1 MSTSMVR
8 VGVHL
13 RLLGIG
19 LKKTLTTT
27 NVVSDGMNFNNAQS
41 GIITADHDQGELR
54 LNARQND
61 VTLSHHE
68 NGGEKKEERKNFAL
82 DVTKRGKIVTQNM
95 VMFNR
100 LELGKQNANQM
111 NKKDTVVSLQS
122 DSGEKKDD
130 EHTLF

>member
-1 MSTSMVR
+1 MR
-8 VGVHL
+8 
-13 RLLGIG
+13 
-19 LKKTLTTT
+19 
-27 NVVSDGMNFNNAQS
+27 
-41 GIITADHDQGELR
+41 
-54 LNARQND
+54 
-61 VTLSHHE
+61 
-68 NGGEKKEERKNFAL
+68 KKEERKNFTL
-82 DVTKRGKIVTQNM
+82 DEKKQGKIVTQNM